1 MSFTQNSI
9 HLQQHH
15 KNFSLRLK
23 PTHMKRFLQI
33 VFISFTSILTAQ
45 ENLRPAHGTYLEDI
59 PDRKFMSGNRDVI
72 WSEDFSN
79 GIDGEWQNT
88 EDGGIAFWE
97 FRGPLTD
104 PNVEIGSRGTCV
116 PVGTQGDHIAS
127 VTWDNGFVIFD
138 SNWWDNSDNPC
149 SPDNFGT
156 GPAPG
161 PHHALLTSPSIDLS
175 SHLSVALV
183 FNQYM
188 KMYEG
193 ETRIEVSANGGP
205 WNVVF
210 TNPQTPNPTL
220 TNAEQYVQIS
230 AFAGGQSDV
239 KIRFVFDGMYYFW
252 QLDDLTIIDTYTND
266 LATRNSTFGD
276 FDLFDLSHPTGYEF
290 LEYSKYPDEMAPLL
304 KFSTQCDNLGG
315 AAQTNCRLNVN
326 VLDESNNVIHS
337 AQTAEG
343 FVIPSGSGMELRA
356 GSFQMPS
363 DFGQY
368 KIAFETS
375 QDETEEFEGNNRDT
389 LTTII
394 NDVQYAR
401 DKYFTSAVFLGPPE
415 FGNSQYEIG
424 NIFLITTP
432 NLACHSLSVA
442 VGIGSS
448 TPATIYGAIYSYDF
462 SALTPATLIATT
474 QSIELTPSMFNS
486 YGDQILTNLVF
497 DTPVAVEEGVSY
509 FVAVG
514 SAQGPEFFV
523 CGLSGDALEFT
534 ALVKYFPDNWFTLD
548 RIPMVRMNFGPFD
561 DVKEIKAVMSSLS
574 VFPVPSQD
582 IINVSV
588 KDWMHEDFDII
599 ITDHAGRAI
608 EMKSYKKYQQA
619 FIQLDIKNL
628 SSGLYDL
635 VIYSDKKNAHAQFI
649 RQ

>member
-1 MSFTQNSI
+1 
-9 HLQQHH
+9 
-15 KNFSLRLK
+15 
-23 PTHMKRFLQI
+23 MKCFLQI
-33 VFISFTSILTAQ
+33 VFISLTSLLTAQ
-45 ENLRPAHGTYLEDI
+45 QNLQRATGTYLDDLPGKES
-59 PDRKFMSGNRDVI
+59 FGGNRDVI

-79 GIDGEWQNT
+79 GIDGEWLNS
-88 EDGGIAFWE
+88 EAGGVAFWE

-104 PNVEIGSRGTCV
+104 PNLEIGTRGSCL
-116 PVGTQGDHIAS
+116 PVGTQGDPIAS
-127 VTWDNGFVIFD
+127 PTWDNGFVIFD
-138 SNWWDNSDNPC
+138 SNWWDNPNNPC
-149 SPDNFGT
+149 SPENFGT

-161 PHHALLTSPSIDLS
+161 PHLAMLTSPSIDLS
-175 SHLSVALV
+175 GHLSVALI

-205 WNVVF
+205 WNIVF
-210 TNPQTPNPTL
+210 TTPQIPNPTL
-220 TNAEQYVQIS
+220 TNDQQYVQIS

-239 KIRFVFDGMYYFW
+239 KIRFVFDGLYYFW

-276 FDLFDLSHPTGYEF
+276 FDLFDISHPTGYEF
-290 LEYSKYPDEMAPLL
+290 MEYSKYPDEMAPLL

-337 AQTAEG
+337 TQTAEG

-356 GSFQMPS
+356 GSFQLPS
-363 DFGQY
+363 DIGQY
-368 KIAFETS
+368 RIAFETS
-375 QDETEEFEGNNRDT
+375 QDETEEFEANNRDT

-401 DKYFTSAVFLGPPE
+401 DRYFTSAVFLGPPE

-424 NIFLITTP
+424 NIFLVTTP
-432 NLACHSLSVA
+432 DLTCHSLSVA

-462 SALTPATLIATT
+462 SALTPAILIATT
-474 QSIELTPSMFNS
+474 QTVELTPAMFNS

-514 SAQGPEFFV
+514 SEQGSEFFV

-561 DVKEIKAVMSSLS
+561 GVNEIKTGNPSLS
-574 VFPVPSQD
+574 IFPVPSQD

-588 KDWMHEDFDII
+588 KDWMHEDFNLI
-599 ITDHAGRAI
+599 ITDHTGRTVD
-608 EMKSYKKYQQA
+608 MKTYKKNHMES
-619 FIQLDIKNL
+619 IQVDVKNL
-628 SSGLYDL
+628 TTGMYDL
-635 VIYSDKKNAHAQFI
+635 VIYSNKKRAHAQFI